1 MLCNRE
7 MWIHIQNQKQKI
19 LHNCFIIKAIQRN
32 TVVSNNSI
40 EKVSIGKSNYFRQEI
55 YGKYFEQRASLCF
68 NAKVNPVYSG
78 IREIRQGSAGLQGP
92 GLDGA
97 QLILSRVTQ
106 PPQLCLHFLIFRRWP
121 VNSPKGLL
129 FVHLHL
135 RQDSTHKMPTLDDEG
150 LVTVITATQRR
161 TEIFKTLSKNVDGGN
176 TNIQNLIHFAN
187 FPGLISGRCFKSFDI
202 SG

>member
-1 MLCNRE
+1 M
-7 MWIHIQNQKQKI
+7 
-19 LHNCFIIKAIQRN
+19 
-32 TVVSNNSI
+32 SI
-40 EKVSIGKSNYFRQEI
+40 EKSNYFRPEI
-55 YGKYFEQRASLCF
+55 YGKYLEQRASLCF

-92 GLDGA
+92 GLDRA
-97 QLILSRVTQ
+97 QLIPSRVTQ
-106 PPQLCLHFLIFRRWP
+106 PPRLCLHFLIFRCWP

-161 TEIFKTLSKNVDGGN
+161 TEIFNFTKKCGWWQHKRTKPNTLCKLSR
-176 TNIQNLIHFAN
+176 TNLWEVF
-187 FPGLISGRCFKSFDI
+187 
-202 SG
+202 